1 MNGDEWP
8 GERGCDMKC
17 TAVNGWMNHTL
28 KVSDSVCRLSSLK
41 FGSGFEE
48 SAGEIL
54 LIYKVGDELSN
65 SN

>member
-17 TAVNGWMNHTL
+17 TAVNGWMNHKL

-54 LIYKVGDELSN
+54 LT
-65 SN
+65 